1 MTECRTVADGNRSY
15 VRRTPGGVVIATLE
29 QGVIVDWDGIVKD
42 GWKSIK
48 FSAWISKPVELAN
61 GDEGELDVH
70 EGSGAKVELKGIS
83 IDDYTTRT
91 CLTVGGWISGERIEA
106 IERE

>member
-1 MTECRTVADGNRSY
+1 MTECRTVADGNRSN
-15 VRRTPGGVVIATLE
+15 VRRTPGGVVIAALE
-29 QGVIVDWDGIVKD
+29 QDVIVRWYGIVQD

>member
-1 MTECRTVADGNRSY
+1 MTECRTVADGNRSN

-29 QGVIVDWDGIVKD
+29 QDVIVRWYGIVQD